1 MASSSA
7 RAPSMS
13 PKPLSTMFAPWRA
26 RALAR
31 PRPMPLVE
39 PVTRA
44 VLPCSIGFPPNELR
58 CNYDA
63 INDALAA
70 HYSSASAL
78 LPDATP
84 MIEPRLHRVLCPG
97 PASPATPAK
106 SGTDAPAPAGM
117 HRMAYWE
124 WRGWGAWNDP
134 GHPAHSRVVVCVH
147 GLARQGRDFDSL
159 ARALSPHAR
168 VICPD
173 VAGRGQSDWLAD
185 PMAYQIPQYASDM
198 LALLAQLQQSG
209 PISTLDW
216 VGTSMGGLIGLVIA
230 GQPGLP
236 LPVPVR
242 RLVLNDVGPVIQWQA
257 LQRIAKYLG
266 RWGQFDSLQQAADAL
281 WSVSSSFGPHTPAQW
296 LELSRA
302 LGRPLPPGGVGGP
315 CRKAGWHCTTTRRL
329 PCHSGPRTPRQSLSL
344 RARPPCGACTI
355 RSRPARCCCA
365 ACSPTCSRQR
375 RRRRWP
381 GADPGRMSSSS
392 KAWGMP
398 PC

>member
-1 MASSSA
+1 M
-7 RAPSMS
+7 
-13 PKPLSTMFAPWRA
+13 
-26 RALAR
+26 
-31 PRPMPLVE
+31 
-39 PVTRA
+39 
-44 VLPCSIGFPPNELR
+44 
-58 CNYDA
+58 NYDA
-63 INDALAA
+63 ITMQLTM
-70 HYSSASAL
+70 H
-78 LPDATP
+78 LPP
-84 MIEPRLHRVLCPG
+84 II
-97 PASPATPAK
+97 
-106 SGTDAPAPAGM
+106 PAPARSCRMLHPSSNPGSIAYCAPALRRRPPRPHPAPMRPPRQACTARPMGSGAGGERGM
-117 HRMAYWE
+117 TPATRPPPPGGGGVW
-124 WRGWGAWNDP
+124 WGGGGGWGVWKDA
-134 GHPAHSRVVVCVH
+134 GEGARSRVVVCVH

-257 LQRIAKYLG
+257 LQRIAQYLG

-365 ACSPTCSRQR
+365 ACSPTCSRPR
-375 RRRRWP
+375 RRRRGP
-381 GADPGRMSSSS
+381 GADPGRMSASS